1 MNIFDKY
8 NTLFFSSFV
17 ADFLTRLSLTYIQN
31 EIKIQDSNKT
41 NVYELGGE
49 TVADSA
55 QVTFGVKPT
64 VQEAAVV
71 LIKDVKNARPGPSI
85 YRVSSVPPTPS
96 FLYICPGD
104 QFTLDFIRIL

>member
-1 MNIFDKY
+1 
-8 NTLFFSSFV
+8 
-17 ADFLTRLSLTYIQN
+17 
-31 EIKIQDSNKT
+31 
-41 NVYELGGE
+41 
-49 TVADSA
+49 VADSA

-85 YRVSSVPPTPS
+85 YRVSSVPTPS

-104 QFTLDFIRIL
+104 QITFDFIRIL